1 MPPWTL
7 WFFSQSSKMP
17 SQVSV
22 QEKWCVQIYVT
33 RRSCWLP
40 CDRSDGAGDRG
51 REVDSGKLIRGCFP
65 LGWGNFE
72 VRRDRTER
80 GRLKEALWEKKHVGL
95 WSRHIQVKQRWA
107 LSSLCA
113 PTVSL
118 TPHSHSSAGRTR
130 YITCWMNK
138 TVLVQ
143 GTPSVTSLS

>member
-1 MPPWTL
+1 
-7 WFFSQSSKMP
+7 MP

-51 REVDSGKLIRGCFP
+51 REVYSGKLIRGCFP

-95 WSRHIQVKQRWA
+95 
-107 LSSLCA
+107 
-113 PTVSL
+113 
-118 TPHSHSSAGRTR
+118 
-130 YITCWMNK
+130 
-138 TVLVQ
+138 
-143 GTPSVTSLS
+143 